1 LSQDSD
7 GTGAGA
13 GSGSNRRTGP
23 GNPAS
28 AQSATPP
35 VPEPAR
41 PADADETTGG
51 PPGQQSATRPVPDP
65 ARPPDA
71 DAAAPANGDA
81 DKETPPADEE
91 AAIPMTP
98 GAGSGQAEGPVA
110 AGEEDEHAEL
120 QRLRAEVADLRTEQA
135 QAGGKRHR
143 RPGSWRA
150 PVSALLIVL
159 GCILA
164 PVSVLGV
171 WGANQVGNTDRFV
184 ANMSPLIT
192 QPPIQ
197 QALSAKIT
205 AQITSR
211 LDVKAVT
218 NQAAAQ
224 ASAAHLPRIATL
236 LHTFSG
242 QIASAVNSGISTAVS
257 KVVAS
262 PAMAVVW
269 TQALR
274 AAHSGLVRVLSG
286 QGGGAVDVV
295 NNQVVLNLGPLIT
308 QAKKQLSAQGLTIV
322 NNIPNV
328 SATFPLFEA
337 PNLAK
342 AQQGYRLTQT
352 LKWVLPFLT
361 LVLLAVGVYVARGH
375 RRALIGAALG
385 LAASML
391 VLGIALDI
399 ARVIYLNSVPKNVL
413 PSDAA
418 AAAYDTLVRFIREGL
433 RALLAVGL
441 VIAIGAFLTG
451 PSVTAVRTRKAVSSG
466 IDWLRT
472 RGEQAGVR
480 TGPVGQWTG
489 AHKNLLRVSAI
500 ALIAL
505 IFVLLGPPSV
515 GEVIVLV
522 VVLLVLLGLIELIGG
537 RQAPSQAVQPR

>member
-1 LSQDSD
+1 MSQDSD
-7 GTGAGA
+7 GPGAVP
-13 GSGSNRRTGP
+13 GSGDKRKAGP
-23 GNPAS
+23 GNPAN
-28 AQSATPP
+28 AEAATPP

-41 PADADETTGG
+41 PPDAEE
-51 PPGQQSATRPVPDP
+51 ATRPVPEP

-71 DAAAPANGDA
+71 EAATSPEAAARGD
-81 DKETPPADEE
+81 DER
-91 AAIPMTP
+91 
-98 GAGSGQAEGPVA
+98 
-110 AGEEDEHAEL
+110 AEL
-120 QRLRAEVADLRTEQA
+120 ERLRAEVAGLRNGQA
-135 QAGGKRHR
+135 QTGGKRPK
-143 RPGSWRA
+143 RPGGWRA

-164 PVSVLGV
+164 PISVLGV

-184 ANMSPLIT
+184 ANMSPLISE
-192 QPPIQ
+192 PPIQ
-197 QALSAKIT
+197 HALSAKIT

-211 LDVKAVT
+211 LDIPAVT

-224 ASAAHLPRIATL
+224 ASAANLPRIATL

-242 QIASAVNSGISTAVS
+242 QIASAVNSAIATAVS
-257 KVVAS
+257 RVVAS

-269 TQALR
+269 TQALT
-274 AAHSGLVRVLSG
+274 AAHSGIVRVLSG
-286 QGGGAVDVV
+286 QGGGAVNVV

-328 SATFPLFEA
+328 NATFPLFEA

-361 LVLLAVGVYVARGH
+361 LLLLALGFYVARGH

-391 VLGIALDI
+391 VLGIALSI
-399 ARVIYLNSVPKNVL
+399 FRVIYLNSVSKNAL

-418 AAAYDTLVRFIREGL
+418 AALYDTLIRFIRQGL
-433 RALLAVGL
+433 RVLLVVGL
-441 VIAIGAFLTG
+441 VIAVGAFLTG
-451 PSVTAVRTRKAVSSG
+451 PSVTAVRTRKGIVSG
-466 IDWLRT
+466 IDWLRA
-472 RGEQAGVR
+472 RGERAGVHA
-480 TGPVGQWTG
+480 GPVGEWTA
-489 AHKNLLRVSAI
+489 AHKNLLRILAI
-500 ALIAL
+500 AVVAL
-505 IFVLLGPPSV
+505 IFIFWGQPSAAL
-515 GEVIVLV
+515 VISLV

-537 RQAPSQAVQPR
+537 RPAAPRAASPGG

>member
-7 GTGAGA
+7 GPGEVA
-13 GSGSNRRTGP
+13 GSGGNRTAGQ

-35 VPEPAR
+35 VPGPAR
-41 PADADETTGG
+41 PSDADET
-51 PPGQQSATRPVPDP
+51 P
-65 ARPPDA
+65 
-71 DAAAPANGDA
+71 AAPESRSGR
-81 DKETPPADEE
+81 
-91 AAIPMTP
+91 
-98 GAGSGQAEGPVA
+98 AGGPVA
-110 AGEEDEHAEL
+110 ATEEDERAEL
-120 QRLRAEVADLRTEQA
+120 ERLRAELAGLRDERA
-135 QAGGKRHR
+135 QAGAKRQK
-143 RPGSWRA
+143 RPGGWRA
-150 PVSALLIVL
+150 PVSAVLIVL

-164 PVSVLGV
+164 PISVLGV

-184 ANMSPLIT
+184 ANMSPLISE
-192 QPPIQ
+192 PPIQ

-205 AQITSR
+205 TQVTSR
-211 LDVKAVT
+211 LNVQAIA

-224 ASAAHLPRIATL
+224 ATAAHLPRIATL

-242 QIASAVNSGISTAVS
+242 QIASGVNSAIATAVS
-257 KVVAS
+257 RVVAS
-262 PAMAVVW
+262 PAMAAVW

-274 AAHSGLVRVLSG
+274 VAHSGIVRVLSG

-328 SATFPLFEA
+328 NATFPLFEA

-352 LKWVLPFLT
+352 LKWVLPFLA
-361 LVLLAVGVYVARGH
+361 LAFLALGVYVARGH

-418 AAAYDTLVRFIREGL
+418 AALYDTLIRFIREGL
-433 RALLAVGL
+433 RVLLVIGL

-451 PSVTAVRTRKAVSSG
+451 PSVTAVRTRKAVTSG
-466 IDWLRT
+466 IDWLRA

-480 TGPVGQWTG
+480 TGPVGEWTA
-489 AHKNLLRVSAI
+489 AHKNLLRIGAI

-505 IFVLLGPPSV
+505 IFVLLGPPDV
-515 GEVIVLV
+515 GEVITLV

-537 RQAPSQAVQPR
+537 RSAADQTARAPEG

>member
-1 LSQDSD
+1 LSQDSE
-7 GTGAGA
+7 GPGAA
-13 GSGSNRRTGP
+13 ASSGSNRAGGP
-23 GNPAS
+23 GKPAG
-28 AQSATPP
+28 AQAATPP
-35 VPEPAR
+35 VP
-41 PADADETTGG
+41 G
-51 PPGQQSATRPVPDP
+51 P

-71 DAAAPANGDA
+71 DVPAR
-81 DKETPPADEE
+81 ADEE
-91 AAIPMTP
+91 AAPADEE
-98 GAGSGQAEGPVA
+98 GAYTDEEGAYTGGKAAAPAAPESGGGQAGGPVA
-110 AGEEDEHAEL
+110 ATEEDERAEL
-120 QRLRAEVADLRTEQA
+120 ERLRAEVAGLRGERA
-135 QAGGKRHR
+135 QAGGKRQK
-143 RPGSWRA
+143 RPGGWRA
-150 PVSALLIVL
+150 PVSAVLIVL

-184 ANMSPLIT
+184 ANMSPLISE
-192 QPPIQ
+192 PPIQ

-205 AQITSR
+205 TQITSR
-211 LDVKAVT
+211 LNVQAIA

-224 ASAAHLPRIATL
+224 ATAAHLPRIASL

-242 QIASAVNSGISTAVS
+242 QIASGVNSAIATAVS
-257 KVVAS
+257 RVVAS

-274 AAHSGLVRVLSG
+274 VAHSGIVRVLSG

-295 NNQVVLNLGPLIT
+295 NNQVVLNLSPLIT

-328 SATFPLFEA
+328 NATFPLFEA

-361 LVLLAVGVYVARGH
+361 LALLAAGVYVARGH

-418 AAAYDTLVRFIREGL
+418 GALYDTLIRFIREGL
-433 RALLAVGL
+433 RVLLVIGL

-451 PSVTAVRTRKAVSSG
+451 PSVTAVRTRKAVTSG
-466 IDWLRT
+466 IDWLRA
-472 RGEQAGVR
+472 RSEQAGVR
-480 TGPVGQWTG
+480 TGPVGEWTA
-489 AHKNLLRVSAI
+489 AHKNLLRIGAI

-505 IFVLLGPPSV
+505 IFVLLGPPDV
-515 GEVIVLV
+515 GEVITLV

-537 RQAPSQAVQPR
+537 RSADQTARAPGG

>member
-1 LSQDSD
+1 MLLRWNVTGDGSRERALSQDSD
-7 GTGAGA
+7 GPGAVA
-13 GSGSNRRTGP
+13 GSGKNRKPGP
-23 GNPAS
+23 GNQAS
-28 AQSATPP
+28 GQAATPP
-35 VPEPAR
+35 VPGPAR
-41 PADADETTGG
+41 PADAE
-51 PPGQQSATRPVPDP
+51 P
-65 ARPPDA
+65 ARADA
-71 DAAAPANGDA
+71 D
-81 DKETPPADEE
+81 TP
-91 AAIPMTP
+91 
-98 GAGSGQAEGPVA
+98 
-110 AGEEDEHAEL
+110 AGEGDDRAEL
-120 QRLRAEVADLRTEQA
+120 ERLRAEVADLRDEQA
-135 QAGGKRHR
+135 KADGKRPK
-143 RPGSWRA
+143 RPGGWRA
-150 PVSALLIVL
+150 PVSAVLIVL

-164 PVSVLGV
+164 PISVLGV

-184 ANMSPLIT
+184 ANMSPLISE
-192 QPPIQ
+192 PPIQ
-197 QALSAKIT
+197 HALSARIT
-205 AQITSR
+205 TQITSR
-211 LDVKAVT
+211 LDVPAIT

-242 QIASAVNSGISTAVS
+242 QIASAVNSAIATAVAR
-257 KVVAS
+257 VVES
-262 PAMAVVW
+262 PAMATAW

-274 AAHSGLVRVLSG
+274 AAHSGIVRVLSG

-308 QAKKQLSAQGLTIV
+308 KAKQQLSAQGLTIV

-352 LKWVLPFLT
+352 LKWVLPFLAI
-361 LVLLAVGVYVARGH
+361 VLLALGVYVARGH

-399 ARVIYLNSVPKNVL
+399 FRVIYLNSVPKTAL

-418 AAAYDTLVRFIREGL
+418 SALYDTLIRFIRQAL
-433 RALLAVGL
+433 RVLLVVGL

-451 PSVTAVRTRKAVSSG
+451 PSVTAVRTRKAVVSG
-466 IDWLRT
+466 IDWVRA
-472 RGEQAGVR
+472 RGEHAGVR
-480 TGPVGQWTG
+480 TGPVGEWTG
-489 AHKNLLRVSAI
+489 AHKNLLRVGAI

-537 RQAPSQAVQPR
+537 RQAAPPAVT

>member
-7 GTGAGA
+7 GPGSAA
-13 GSGSNRRTGP
+13 GSGSERTAGP
-23 GNPAS
+23 GKPAG
-28 AQSATPP
+28 AQAATPP
-35 VPEPAR
+35 VPGPAR
-41 PADADETTGG
+41 PADAAKTPAAPTDGKTTG
-51 PPGQQSATRPVPDP
+51 P
-65 ARPPDA
+65 
-71 DAAAPANGDA
+71 
-81 DKETPPADEE
+81 
-91 AAIPMTP
+91 
-98 GAGSGQAEGPVA
+98 
-110 AGEEDEHAEL
+110 AGEEDDRAEL
-120 QRLRAEVADLRTEQA
+120 ERLRAEVAGLRDEQA
-135 QAGGKRHR
+135 QAGRKRRKH
-143 RPGSWRA
+143 PGGWRA
-150 PVSALLIVL
+150 PVSAVLIVL

-164 PVSVLGV
+164 PISVIGV

-184 ANMSPLIT
+184 ANMSPLIS

-197 QALSAKIT
+197 HALSARIT

-211 LDVKAVT
+211 LDVQTVA
-218 NQAAAQ
+218 NQAATQ
-224 ASAAHLPRIATL
+224 ATAAHLPRIATL
-236 LHTFSG
+236 LHNFSG
-242 QIASAVNSGISTAVS
+242 QIASAVNSAIATAVAH
-257 KVVAS
+257 VVAS
-262 PAMAVVW
+262 PAMAVAW

-274 AAHSGLVRVLSG
+274 VAHSGVVRVLSG

-295 NNQVVLNLGPLIT
+295 GGKVVLNLGPLIT
-308 QAKKQLSAQGLTIV
+308 QVKDQLSGQFPVVKNLPVVKAE
-322 NNIPNV
+322 
-328 SATFPLFEA
+328 FPLFEA

-361 LVLLAVGVYVARGH
+361 LVLLALGIYVARRH

-399 ARVIYLNSVPKNVL
+399 ARVIYLNSVPSSTL

-418 AAAYDTLVRFIREGL
+418 AALYDTLVRFIREGL
-433 RALLAVGL
+433 RVLLVIGL

-451 PSVTAVRTRKAVSSG
+451 PSVTAVRTRRAVTSG

-472 RGEQAGVR
+472 RGERAGVR
-480 TGPVGQWTG
+480 TGPVGEWTA
-489 AHKNLLRVSAI
+489 AHKNLLRIGAI

-537 RQAPSQAVQPR
+537 RSAVDKTARVPGG

>member
-1 LSQDSD
+1 MLLRWKVTGDGDREQGLSQDGD
-7 GTGAGA
+7 GPGGVA
-13 GSGSNRRTGP
+13 GSGSNRQPGP
-23 GNPAS
+23 GNQAS
-28 AQSATPP
+28 AQAAPPP
-35 VPEPAR
+35 VPGPAR
-41 PADADETTGG
+41 PADADETTAS
-51 PPGQQSATRPVPDP
+51 PASQQSAAPPVPEG
-65 ARPPDA
+65 ATSPDA
-71 DAAAPANGDA
+71 EAAAPAPA
-81 DKETPPADEE
+81 DTVPADTVPADEADE
-91 AAIPMTP
+91 D
-98 GAGSGQAEGPVA
+98 AER
-110 AGEEDEHAEL
+110 AEL
-120 QRLRAEVADLRTEQA
+120 ERLRAEVADLRNERDQTGTKRRKRR
-135 QAGGKRHR
+135 GG
-143 RPGSWRA
+143 WRA

-164 PVSVLGV
+164 PISVVGV

-184 ANMSPLIT
+184 ANMSPLISE
-192 QPPIQ
+192 PPIQ

-211 LDVKAVT
+211 LDVQAVA
-218 NQAAAQ
+218 NQAAGQ
-224 ASAAHLPRIATL
+224 AAAAHLPRIATL
-236 LHTFSG
+236 LRTFSG
-242 QIASAVNSGISTAVS
+242 QIASAANSAIATAVS
-257 KVVAS
+257 RVVES
-262 PAMAVVW
+262 HAMAVVW
-269 TQALR
+269 TQSLR
-274 AAHSGLVRVLSG
+274 AAHSGIVRVLSG

-308 QAKKQLSAQGLTIV
+308 QAKKQLSAQGLTVV

-328 SATFPLFEA
+328 NATFPLFEA

-352 LKWVLPFLT
+352 LKWVLPFLA
-361 LVLLAVGVYVARGH
+361 LLLLGLGLYAARGR

-399 ARVIYLNSVPKNVL
+399 ARVVYLNSVPKNVL

-418 AAAYDTLVRFIREGL
+418 AALYDTLVRFIRDAL

-451 PSVTAVRTRKAVSSG
+451 PSVTAVRTRKAVVSG
-466 IDWLRT
+466 IDWVRE
-472 RGEQAGVR
+472 RGERAGMR
-480 TGPVGQWTG
+480 TGPVGEWTF
-489 AHKNLLRVSAI
+489 AHKNLLRVGAI

-515 GEVIVLV
+515 AEVITLV

-537 RQAPSQAVQPR
+537 RPAADQTARAPGG

>member
-1 LSQDSD
+1 MSQDSD
-7 GTGAGA
+7 GPGTTA
-13 GSGSNRRTGP
+13 GSGGNRRAGP
-23 GNPAS
+23 GNPAG
-28 AQSATPP
+28 AEAATPP
-35 VPEPAR
+35 VP
-41 PADADETTGG
+41 G
-51 PPGQQSATRPVPDP
+51 P

-71 DAAAPANGDA
+71 EDSTTAAQESKASPGS
-81 DKETPPADEE
+81 E
-91 AAIPMTP
+91 AA
-98 GAGSGQAEGPVA
+98 GAEA
-110 AGEEDEHAEL
+110 AGAEDEREEL
-120 QRLRAEVADLRTEQA
+120 ERLRAEVAGLRSGQA
-135 QAGGKRHR
+135 QTGGKRGK
-143 RPGSWRA
+143 RPGGWRA

-164 PVSVLGV
+164 PISVLGV

-192 QPPIQ
+192 EPPIQ
-197 QALSAKIT
+197 HALSAKIT

-211 LDVKAVT
+211 LDVPAVT

-242 QIASAVNSGISTAVS
+242 QIASAVNSAIATAVAR
-257 KVVAS
+257 VVES
-262 PAMAVVW
+262 PAMAAVW
-269 TQALR
+269 THALT
-274 AAHSGLVRVLSG
+274 AAHSGIVRVLSG

-308 QAKKQLSAQGLTIV
+308 QAKAQLSAQGLTIV

-361 LVLLAVGVYVARGH
+361 LLLLALGVYVARGH

-391 VLGIALDI
+391 VLGIALSI
-399 ARVIYLNSVPKNVL
+399 FRVIYLNSVPKNVL

-418 AAAYDTLVRFIREGL
+418 GALYDTLIRFIRQGL
-433 RALLAVGL
+433 RVLLVVGL
-441 VIAIGAFLTG
+441 VIAAGAFLTG
-451 PSVTAVRTRKAVSSG
+451 PSVTAVRTRKAVGSG

-480 TGPVGQWTG
+480 TGPVGEWTG
-489 AHKNLLRVSAI
+489 AHKNLLRVGAI
-500 ALIAL
+500 VLVGL
-505 IFVLLGPPSV
+505 IFVFWGQPNVAL
-515 GEVIVLV
+515 VISLV

-537 RQAPSQAVQPR
+537 RPAAPRAASPGG